1 MDFLAFGA
9 AVLTID
15 PWSLRLIGRIRK
27 DLRPLFQPRATRA
40 NGRPDRGWIH
50 TVVALSHLPDRFQAV
65 LSASVT
71 MVALA
76 LIGDALGI
84 ADADV
89 LGGVGVCLLLA
100 WFYFISATVA
110 RRGGPPRREQN
121 TDRPTLHN

>member
-84 ADADV
+84 ADAGRSGWRRCLSTARVV
-89 LGGVGVCLLLA
+89 LLYLRHR
-100 WFYFISATVA
+100 SEA
-110 RRGGPPRREQN
+110 RRSTQTGTEY
-121 TDRPTLHN
+121 